1 MFRRIAFFSLGIF
14 GALIVASV
22 LVVWMLTPIYVTVP
36 PRSDRMIT
44 HVNIWNP
51 GEPLL
56 LDQTLVIKNGLIAEI
71 RSTRPSDDPP
81 ICKNC
86 FLMPGLI
93 DAHVH
98 TPPQMAFGNQ
108 RLFSL
113 LYLKYGVTT
122 VRDLGQIDDSVAAL
136 QADIAAGKIAG
147 PRMYRCGPVLD
158 GAKPN
163 WPSALSVLDKQQAV
177 STVKRLA
184 ASGVNCIKTY
194 TRLPK
199 SAFEGAATEAAR
211 RGLPLVGHTPHPVNL
226 RDVSDFEVQH
236 FNGIPYLR
244 KAPPDDADYRSEDVA
259 AMSDRDVAEVIAL
272 MKANRISILPTLA
285 NGYARL
291 TASDE
296 KRFPPTEGIKHLPEA
311 WKQAWP
317 IIVSHPETAEAIK
330 ADLDGLSAGLA
341 FTAKAHLAGID
352 VLAGTDVVMPYVVP
366 GESLHLEMKL
376 LSEAFGSDEAALEAA
391 TQINGR
397 HIDKGKIGRIAVGAF
412 ADLLILQ
419 KEPRT
424 NMSSVKAW
432 NFLMVGGRMYDR
444 GQIDA
449 AVDSYDRHFRG
460 SFYRTVTN
468 YIAGT
473 LASHYGHTSNR

>member
-1 MFRRIAFFSLGIF
+1 MLKRIAFFSLGLL
-14 GALIVASV
+14 GALTVAV
-22 LVVWMLTPIYVTVP
+22 FLGLWMLSPPNISVP

-44 HVNIWNP
+44 DVSIWNP
-51 GEPLL
+51 GEPLRL
-56 LDQTLVIKNGLIAEI
+56 HQTIIVKNGAIAEV
-71 RSTRPSDDPP
+71 RPARVGDDPS

-86 FLMPGLI
+86 VVMPGLI

-122 VRDLGQIDDSVAAL
+122 VRDLGQIDDSLAAL
-136 QADIAAGKIAG
+136 QSDTAAGKVAG

-158 GAKPN
+158 GDKPS
-163 WPSALSVLDKQQAV
+163 WPSALSVVDRQQAID
-177 STVKRLA
+177 TVKKLA

-199 SAFEGAATEAAR
+199 SAFEGAAAEATR
-211 RGLPLVGHTPHPVNL
+211 QGLPLVGHTPHAVNL

-236 FNGIPYLR
+236 FNGIPYLH
-244 KAPPDDADYRSEDVA
+244 KAPPEDADYRSEDVT
-259 AMSDRDVAEVIAL
+259 AMSDGDVAEVIAL
-272 MKANRISILPTLA
+272 MKANRISILPTEA

-291 TASDE
+291 TASDD
-296 KRFPPTEGIKHLPEA
+296 KRFPPTEGIKHLPEI

-317 IIVSHPETAEAIK
+317 LIVSHPETPEAIQ
-330 ADLDGLSAGLA
+330 ADLNGLTAELA
-341 FTAKAHLAGID
+341 FIGKARLAGID

-366 GESLHLEMKL
+366 GESLHLEMKR
-376 LSEAFGSDEAALEAA
+376 LSDAFGSNEAALQAA
-391 TQINGR
+391 TQVNAR

-419 KEPRT
+419 KDPRIDLA
-424 NMSSVKAW
+424 SVKGW
-432 NFLMVGGRMYDR
+432 KFLMAGGRMYER
-444 GQIDA
+444 NQIDA
-449 AVDSYDRHFRG
+449 AVDAYDRHFR
-460 SFYRTVTN
+460 SAFYRTVTN
-468 YIAGT
+468 SVVGLLVSRYAH
-473 LASHYGHTSNR
+473 ASSK